1 MPTSSPNL
9 FSYEGKKV
17 VLTGGASG
25 VGAAAAELLA
35 DAGCTD
41 LTVLDRN
48 EPTGAA
54 TAYVAAD
61 LSDPDSIDAAC
72 DAIGPGVDVL
82 FNNAGVAGVHS
93 SDFVM
98 RVNYLGLRRL
108 SEGLLPTM
116 NRGGTI
122 VNTASVAGQRWPQH
136 LAEISELIA
145 VDGWDEALAWIAD
158 HGELIDP
165 APYEFSKEVAQVWT
179 MHGSRRSYLDY
190 GVRTNSVC
198 PGVIDTP
205 LLHDFRRH
213 MTEKIIDWM
222 VDQSAGILTPVDI
235 ARTLVMLGSDAS
247 AAMNGH
253 NMVAD
258 HGFTAWFTTNQVDF
272 AGLA

>member
-1 MPTSSPNL
+1 MPEPSPNL

-25 VGAAAAELLA
+25 VGAAAVELLA
-35 DAGCTD
+35 EAGCTD

-48 EPTGAA
+48 EPTGPA
-54 TAYVAAD
+54 TAFVVAD
-61 LSDPDSIDAAC
+61 LSDPDSIDEAC
-72 DAIGPGVDVL
+72 EAIGGGVDVL

-116 NRGGTI
+116 NRGGAI
-122 VNTASVAGQRWPQH
+122 VNTASVAGQRWAEH
-136 LAEISELIA
+136 LAEICELIA
-145 VDGWDEALAWIAD
+145 VDGWVDALAWIAD

-222 VDQSAGILTPVDI
+222 VDQSAGILTPEDI

-258 HGFTAWFTTNQVDF
+258 HGFSAWFTTNQVDF
-272 AGLA
+272 SGLA

>member
-1 MPTSSPNL
+1 M

-25 VGAAAAELLA
+25 VGAAAVELLA
-35 DAGCTD
+35 EAGCTD
-41 LTVLDRN
+41 LTVIDRN
-48 EPTGAA
+48 EPTGPA

-72 DAIGPGVDVL
+72 EAIGPGVHVL

-116 NRGGTI
+116 NRGGAI

-145 VDGWDEALAWIAD
+145 VDGWDEALAWIAE
-158 HGELIDP
+158 HGELVDP

-179 MHGSRRSYLDY
+179 MHGSRRSYLDH

-213 MTEKIIDWM
+213 MTEKVIDWM

-258 HGFTAWFTTNQVDF
+258 HGFMAWFTTNQVDF